1 MPSATRAPRSVVFL
15 DDDPA
20 VRLVRALVSAPLPAA
35 IRDWLPAYFW
45 PEPPPDPGTRFGA
58 IRRSIGWPCDA
69 TGVHLADPVNAP
81 PEVRDSIEAIVF
93 RRGVVDRALVDALPR
108 LRIIQRFGARTPGI
122 DAATAAAISA
132 RRIAVCV
139 FPRPSL
145 ASVAEHAIA
154 LLFAVRRRLR
164 ELDAATRAGRLARV
178 DRPTSDPVT
187 YNWTGAPAT
196 GLIRTSRIG
205 ILGLG
210 EVGADLARLLGGLGA
225 EVLYCNRR
233 RLDPE
238 RERELQVEFRSLD
251 ALLAEVDALI
261 VAATPPAD
269 GVAVIGA
276 QELAR
281 MRPTSI
287 VVNVARGSLIDES
300 ALADALE
307 RGRIAGAGLDVYAHE
322 PLSPSSR
329 LVRLSNAV
337 LTPHVAG
344 GTRTE
349 LLDEVAAVAANVA
362 AALRGEPPAHQVSA
376 AGGHP

>member
-1 MPSATRAPRSVVFL
+1 VPNHGAGRTVVFL

-20 VRLVRALVSAPLPAA
+20 VRLVRALVSTPLPVAV
-35 IRDWLPAYFW
+35 RDWLPGYFW
-45 PEPPPDPGTRFGA
+45 PEPPPDPETRFAA
-58 IRRSIGWPCDA
+58 IRRAIGWPDAA
-69 TGVHLADPVNAP
+69 TGVHLPDPANAP
-81 PEVRDSIEAIVF
+81 AEVRDSIEAVVF

-108 LRIIQRFGARTPGI
+108 LRVVQRFGTLAPEI
-122 DAATAAAISA
+122 DPATANAIQA

-154 LLFAVRRRLR
+154 LLFAVRRRLH
-164 ELDAATRAGRLARV
+164 ELDAATRSGRLAR
-178 DRPTSDPVT
+178 DDPPARGPVT
-187 YNWTGAPAT
+187 YNWTGAPAS
-196 GLIRTSRIG
+196 GLVRASRVG

-210 EVGADLARLLGGLGA
+210 EIGADLARLLGGLGA
-225 EVLYCNRR
+225 EVVYCNRR
-233 RLDPE
+233 RLDAE
-238 RERELQVEFRSLD
+238 RERELRVEFRSLD

-269 GVAVIGA
+269 GLPVIGT
-276 QELAR
+276 QQLAR

-287 VVNVARGSLIDES
+287 LVNVARGSLIDET

-307 RGRIAGAGLDVYAHE
+307 RGVIAGAGLDVYAHE

-344 GTRTE
+344 GTRTQ
-349 LLDEVAAVAANVA
+349 LIDEVAAVAANVA
-362 AALRGEPPAHQVSA
+362 AALRGEAPAHRISA
-376 AGGHP
+376 GRGSA